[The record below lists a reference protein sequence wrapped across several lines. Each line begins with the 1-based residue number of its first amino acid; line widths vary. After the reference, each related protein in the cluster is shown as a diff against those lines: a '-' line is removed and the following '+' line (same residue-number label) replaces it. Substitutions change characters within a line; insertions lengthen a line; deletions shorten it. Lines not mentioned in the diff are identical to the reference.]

1 MANLIKISGGS
12 NASIQGKALFN
23 AAQTPTYN
31 IGRSLSAVNEG
42 SSVTFTLSTFKHESS
57 YNPKVTHLAAQLSN
71 SSGRFVIGLVT
82 SFLGTLMS
90 LFLLSPPTKLSSK
103 KFRSF
108 SKFPMSHHTDSRSLF
123 LYELS
128 SFLTCSTLLLFQIF
142 PAQQPF
148 TILSC
153 FIFHVQL
160 QS

>member
-1 MANLIKISGGS
+1 MSWCYCPNGS
-12 NASIQGKALFN
+12 NPTSQAQYLVLAERIPNAYDNSTLLFHLLVTLTFN
-23 AAQTPTYN
+23 FQCQPVSTICY
-31 IGRSLSAVNEG
+31 
-42 SSVTFTLSTFKHESS
+42 VTFTLSTFKHESS

-142 PAQQPF
+142 PAQ
-148 TILSC
+148 
-153 FIFHVQL
+153 
-160 QS
+160 